1 MAKSPIA
8 DPVLRARRNSL
19 MNQLSTLRAKRRD
32 LTAALDA
39 RENDHDILAR
49 FGETYQRRLASINR
63 QMTRI
68 ETDIAAIDRGVRG
81 EKEEE

>member
-8 DPVLRARRNSL
+8 DPVLRTRRNSL

-39 RENDHDILAR
+39 RQSDPDILAR
-49 FGETYQRRLASINR
+49 FGETYQRRLASIDR